1 VSLGEAFCVV
11 CGDSGPLTSNRLCE
25 SCFRERVT
33 LSELTATIQ
42 SVRCPKCAMV
52 LHSGRWVNIPDV
64 ELQHGVVQQELAVDE
79 RASGL
84 EVGIHAEPVDERNTR
99 LLVQAVGVIDEL
111 EFADEHTTMLQLSD
125 GVCPSCSRRAGNYY
139 EATVQLRSSG
149 RRLAED
155 ELEALRETLD
165 SMISEM
171 EPDPMFF
178 ISNEGAVAG
187 GWDVVLGSKA
197 LARAWGR
204 YLTRRYGSSTKESNT
219 VVGRKDGEEI
229 TRLTVL
235 YRKPAFDLG
244 DVIHF
249 RKGDWIVAGWQKDGA
264 LLHALDRRERIGAS
278 WRDLEKSRVR
288 ARVKDHLDVDL
299 LNRDSSGGEFL
310 DPRDWQVRTVSL
322 PFDDEGS
329 SMRLRIALIGDEWV
343 ALPDVRR
350 NPGGGEDE

>member
-1 VSLGEAFCVV
+1 MSLGEAFCVV
-11 CGDSGPLTSNRLCE
+11 CGSSEPLTSNRLCE

-33 LSELTATIQ
+33 LSELTETIQ
-42 SVRCPKCAMV
+42 GVRCPKCSVV
-52 LHSGRWVNIPDV
+52 LYSGRWVNIPDE
-64 ELQHGVVQQELAVDE
+64 ELHYGVVQQELAVDE

-99 LLVQAVGVIDEL
+99 LTVQTVGEIDGL
-111 EFADEHTTMLQLSD
+111 EFADEHTIMLQLSN
-125 GVCPSCSRRAGNYY
+125 GICPSCSRRAGNYY
-139 EATVQLRSSG
+139 ESTVQLRSSG
-149 RRLAED
+149 RRLSED
-155 ELEALRETLD
+155 ELTALRETLD
-165 SMISEM
+165 SVISEM

-178 ISNEGAVAG
+178 INNEGAVSG

-204 YLTRRYGSSTKESNT
+204 YLTKRYGSSTKESNT

-235 YRKPAFDLG
+235 YRKPAFDIG
-244 DVIHF
+244 DIIHF
-249 RKGDWIVAGWQKDGA
+249 RKGDWVVAGWQKDGA

-278 WRDLEKSRVR
+278 WRDLEKSKVR
-288 ARVKDHLDVDL
+288 ARVKNHLAVDL

-322 PFDDEGS
+322 PFDDDGA

-350 NPGGGEDE
+350 NPGGDADE